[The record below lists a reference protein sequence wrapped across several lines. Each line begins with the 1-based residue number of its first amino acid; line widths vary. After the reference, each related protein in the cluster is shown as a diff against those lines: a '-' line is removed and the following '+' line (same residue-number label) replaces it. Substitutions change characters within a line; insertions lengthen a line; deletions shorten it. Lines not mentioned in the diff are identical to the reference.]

1 MDEGSNPSA
10 AVKYN
15 RKEMKTMRNL
25 IKHKML
31 DLNREDFI
39 GYLSELLNCSRVTAS
54 NKMNGNTKFTEEEIR
69 ILTVKLE
76 ITAEELKNAIVKE

>member
-1 MDEGSNPSA
+1 
-10 AVKYN
+10 
-15 RKEMKTMRNL
+15 MRNL

-39 GYLSELLNCSRVTAS
+39 TFLSELLDCSRQTAS
-54 NKMNGNTKFTEEEIR
+54 NKMNGITKFTEPEIS
-69 ILTVKLE
+69 ILTLKLK